1 MLPAQGKCKNRPVA
15 SCLIAC
21 SSDYCIFYRESN
33 PIFHPF
39 KMAAA
44 PPPEA
49 FTLPSPPND
58 GITALSY
65 LSTASSSDND
75 GTSSSSSPSLLACT
89 SWDGALRIYDVGN
102 CKTTSKLV
110 VQRALNVGP
119 LLSLTIPSNSSG
131 KGGGGGG
138 GDSSLI
144 FVGGANGSI
153 VSMNMESSSVEIVG
167 SHTATSNSSTISSGQ
182 SSPSPAVSCLAHIG
196 NSHLIVS
203 AGWDKQIYIWDTR
216 VGSCTKGGGAKPVA
230 SSVLPGKAYS
240 MDISADYN
248 TIVVSTSGRR
258 NCFFDIRKMMSSSSS
273 SNIVVDPAAVDNDN
287 YGNDNYDGND
297 TIPLLMDRESSL
309 KYQTR
314 CIKFFG
320 DVTPPTTT
328 TNTIT
333 YGGIAV
339 GSIEGRVAIE
349 YMDDMGIYYC
359 PTTPA
364 PKKYAFKCHRV
375 NDTVYPVNAIAVHPK
390 YNNTIATGG
399 ADGTVVTWDAAKK
412 KKISNIMKCST
423 SIAALTYNAT
433 GTQMAIASSYTFEE
447 GERDHPREEIYIRNV
462 LDSEVKPKSKK

>member
-1 MLPAQGKCKNRPVA
+1 
-15 SCLIAC
+15 
-21 SSDYCIFYRESN
+21 
-33 PIFHPF
+33 
-39 KMAAA
+39 MAAA

-65 LSTASSSDND
+65 LSTASSNDND
-75 GTSSSSSPSLLACT
+75 DTSSSSSPSLLACT
-89 SWDGALRIYDVGN
+89 SWDGALRIYDVGD
-102 CKTTSKLV
+102 CKAASKLV
-110 VQRALNVGP
+110 VQRALDIGP

-131 KGGGGGG
+131 GKGG

-144 FVGGANGSI
+144 YVGGANGSI
-153 VSMNMESSSVEIVG
+153 VSLNMETSSVEIVG
-167 SHTATSNSSTISSGQ
+167 SHTATSTSSNISSGP

-230 SSVLPGKAYS
+230 SSLLPGKAYS

-248 TIVVSTSGRR
+248 AIVVSTSGRR
-258 NCFFDIRKMMSSSSS
+258 NCFFDIRKMMSSSSL
-273 SNIVVDPAAVDNDN
+273 SNVVVDPAAVDNDN
-287 YGNDNYDGND
+287 YGKDNYSKDNYEGND

-320 DVTPPTTT
+320 DVTPPTTNT
-328 TNTIT
+328 TIT

-375 NDTVYPVNAIAVHPK
+375 NDTVYPVNAIAVHPI

-399 ADGTVVTWDAAKK
+399 ADGTVVTWDAANK